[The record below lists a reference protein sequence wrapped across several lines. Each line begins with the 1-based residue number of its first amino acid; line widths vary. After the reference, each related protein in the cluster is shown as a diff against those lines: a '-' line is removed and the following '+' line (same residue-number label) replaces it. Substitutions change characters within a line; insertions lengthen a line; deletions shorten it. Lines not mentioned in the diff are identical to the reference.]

1 MIVKLLDIE
10 KDLRL
15 AESFLSFCK
24 VMGDNYPR
32 NYNCVKDEVWFDL
45 MEGYGFLSKGKFIP
59 ILEIIELSQYMSKVD
74 AVFALECVG
83 CDLSLIA
90 ASMQINGE

>member
-1 MIVKLLDIE
+1 MIEKLLDIE

-32 NYNCVKDEVWFDL
+32 NYNCCKDEVWFDL
-45 MEGYGFLSKGKFIP
+45 MEEYGFLCKGKFIP
-59 ILEIIELSQYMSKVD
+59 ILEMIELSQSMSNLT
-74 AVFALECVG
+74 AAFALECVG

-90 ASMQINGE
+90 ASMQTTGE

>member
-1 MIVKLLDIE
+1 MIEKLLDIE

-15 AESFLSFCK
+15 AEAFLSFCK
-24 VMGDNYPR
+24 MMGSNDPR

-45 MEGYGFLSKGKFIP
+45 MKDYGFLHQGKFIP
-59 ILEIIELSQYMSKVD
+59 ILEMIEKSNSMSKENS
-74 AVFALECVG
+74 AFALECVG

-90 ASMQINGE
+90 TAMQINGE